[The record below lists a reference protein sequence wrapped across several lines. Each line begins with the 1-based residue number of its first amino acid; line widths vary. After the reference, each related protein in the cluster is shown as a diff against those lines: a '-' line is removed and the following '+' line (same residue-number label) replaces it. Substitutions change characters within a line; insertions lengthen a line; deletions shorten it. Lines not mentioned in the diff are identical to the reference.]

1 MFKRMTLSVEVS
13 YISLQLTVSLK
24 SFKTLATTN
33 ARLLLLHLSIDLMIL
48 PILTTEYVNQLVF
61 VR

>member
-1 MFKRMTLSVEVS
+1 MTLSVEVS

-48 PILTTEYVNQLVF
+48 PILTT
-61 VR
+61 